1 MRKQKI
7 KKTLISKLLSADLK
21 LKIYEINIFKNK
33 TNEDKI
39 IKKMKKFSVSSWLI
53 EYSKLI
59 KEFWILSEV
68 SPLKKIE
75 SKNIF
80 GVLPIIGKLNN
91 R

>member
-39 IKKMKKFSVSSWLI
+39 IKKMKK
-53 EYSKLI
+53 K
-59 KEFWILSEV
+59 
-68 SPLKKIE
+68 
-75 SKNIF
+75 
-80 GVLPIIGKLNN
+80 
-91 R
+91 